1 MKKITIEMACS
12 INGLI
17 ATEDRN
23 EDFLSYRGWEI
34 MLEFLKEYDVLIWGR
49 KTWDNILSWGEE
61 YLKDL
66 ENINLIILSNETGR
80 KDEFPNVTYCSSID
94 NCLKLCEKMKY
105 EKLFISGG
113 ATINNAFMEK
123 RIVDNIILNYNPFV
137 LNKGIALFK
146 GNYFENKL
154 KLEKVVKE
162 KDDIVQVHY
171 SVIKEENLNE

>member
-1 MKKITIEMACS
+1 MKKITVEMACT

-17 ATEDRN
+17 ATKDGN

-49 KTWDNILSWGEE
+49 KTWENIISWGEE

-66 ENINLIILSNETGR
+66 ENIKLIILSSKSEHKNE
-80 KDEFPNVTYCSSID
+80 FSNVTYCNSVEE
-94 NCLKLCEKMKY
+94 CLNICEKLKY

-113 ATINNAFMEK
+113 ATVNNAFLEK
-123 RIVDNIILNYNPFV
+123 GVVDNIILNYNPFV
-137 LNKGIALFK
+137 LNEGIPLFK

-154 KLEKVVKE
+154 ELENVVKE
-162 KDDIVQVHY
+162 KDGIVQVHY
-171 SVIKEENLNE
+171 KVLK